1 MKSILLASA
10 SVFAFAGAAA
20 AEVTFSGEANA
31 EFNSLTGYS
40 TDAEITA
47 TLTQE
52 LDNGLT
58 ATAEVTFAADESANE
73 AADDSDIGDELS
85 YGDITLA
92 SDTASITFTTDLDGA
107 AFSAVSDTI
116 AIGDGEESGATG
128 IAGSYSIDATT
139 IFVSM
144 PIAEG
149 DTSVDS
155 DDIEFGVSS
164 DLGGWEVGFGYAK
177 NATDTDFVVKG
188 SGNAAGLDITVAAGN
203 IAGASRWDVE
213 VAYPVGP
220 VTLGAT
226 VDDSEAWEVTFAYA
240 EGPLT
245 VDAAFDSTDDYSLE
259 GSYDVGNGLVV
270 YAGLEDA
277 GNDYYLGGEY
287 DLGGGASFTASF
299 VEDAGTPN
307 ADNEIGAQEYA
318 DGTTVGVSFEF

>member
-20 AEVTFSGEANA
+20 AEVSFSGTASA
-31 EFNSLTGYS
+31 EYNSLDGYA
-40 TDAEITA
+40 TDTDLTV

-58 ATAEVTFAADESANE
+58 ASASLSFE
-73 AADDSDIGDELS
+73 DDDMSDDIEGLT
-85 YGDITLA
+85 YGDISLT
-92 SDTASITFTTDLDGA
+92 SDNAGITFGTDLAGA
-107 AFSAVSDTI
+107 AYSAVSDTI
-116 AIGDGEESGATG
+116 GIGQGEDGLAGITG
-128 IAGSYSIDATT
+128 YYSIDATT

-155 DDIEFGVSS
+155 DDIEFGVTS
-164 DLGGWEVGFGYAK
+164 DLGGWEVGFGYDK
-177 NATDTDFVVKG
+177 DATDTNFVVKG

-203 IAGASRWDVE
+203 IAGASRWDVA

-277 GNDYYLGGEY
+277 GNDYYLGGAY

-299 VEDAGTPN
+299 VEDGGTAN
-307 ADNEIGAQEYA
+307 ADNEIGAQDYA